1 MDLIYI
7 ILSIYI
13 RLFQTAFPL
22 SCSAS
27 MSKSRQDSQQWAMWL
42 PLAGWFTISVRLV
55 PGSVWLNW
63 RVYQIRRM
71 PGSRWDEP
79 HKLEKQKPH
88 HLKPK
93 SAEDLCDYK
102 HRADKV

>member
-27 MSKSRQDSQQWAMWL
+27 MNKPRPDSQQWAMWL
-42 PLAGWFTISVRLV
+42 PLAGWFAISVRLN
-55 PGSVWLNW
+55 PNSLWLCW
-63 RVYQIRRM
+63 RVYEVRRM
-71 PGSRWDEP
+71 PRSRSDAP
-79 HKLEKQKPH
+79 HSLEKRKPR

-93 SAEDLCDYK
+93 PAKEMREYER
-102 HRADKV
+102 RAD

>member
-27 MSKSRQDSQQWAMWL
+27 TNKSRYDSQQWAMWL
-42 PLAGWFTISVRLV
+42 PLAGWFAISVRLN
-55 PGSVWLNW
+55 PNSRWLCW
-63 RVYQIRRM
+63 RVYEVRRM
-71 PGSRWDEP
+71 TGSRWDAP
-79 HKLEKQKPH
+79 HPLEKRKPH

-93 SAEDLCDYK
+93 PAKDVRDYER
-102 HRADKV
+102 RAD